1 MISVFFS
8 IILMV
13 LIFMVFR
20 KQKAVYAGE
29 GAKTEIIFSLSWY
42 LLYFALAMISIAYKI
57 NIINEAA
64 NWLFL
69 VLLPLLILVWL
80 KRGKFK
86 ETLRE
91 IGLRRI
97 DKKTGINMCLVCIL
111 YMAVLVFAFSL
122 GDNKLVMADLPKMFI
137 RLPVFFGVMFLTAG
151 FTEEFFFRGIVQRCV
166 ANLLKRPYIAI
177 VFTSVLFGLYHFPFA
192 YYLWGQTAG
201 SVVDSL
207 KAILTEQAVTGC
219 ALGLIYHKSNK
230 NLWSSIILHAFIN
243 ASIMAIGTVLPGA

>member
-111 YMAVLVFAFSL
+111 YMAVLVFVFSL

>member
-1 MISVFFS
+1 
-8 IILMV
+8 
-13 LIFMVFR
+13 MVFR

>member
-1 MISVFFS
+1 MFFS

-111 YMAVLVFAFSL
+111 YMAVLVFVFSL

>member
-1 MISVFFS
+1 MFFS

-97 DKKTGINMCLVCIL
+97 DKKTGINMFLVCIL

-192 YYLWGQTAG
+192 YYLWDQTAG

>member
-1 MISVFFS
+1 MFFS

>member
-1 MISVFFS
+1 
-8 IILMV
+8 
-13 LIFMVFR
+13 MVFR

-97 DKKTGINMCLVCIL
+97 DKKTGINMFLVCIL

-192 YYLWGQTAG
+192 YYLWDQTAG

>member
-1 MISVFFS
+1 
-8 IILMV
+8 
-13 LIFMVFR
+13 MVFR

-29 GAKTEIIFSLSWY
+29 GAKTEITFSLSWY

-86 ETLRE
+86 ETLRD

>member
-97 DKKTGINMCLVCIL
+97 DKKTGINMFLVCIL

-192 YYLWGQTAG
+192 YYLWDQTAG